1 MAAQRNFVKKF
12 DVLIIGGGPGGYRSA
27 QLLAEGGK
35 TVALFEKNK
44 LGGSCLQVGCIP
56 TKLLQSAATRFHTF
70 SKEGKAWGIEAENMR
85 FNFQAIVDRT
95 QKTLSVLE
103 RGIQSMLSNAKA
115 EVFHGEAIIKA
126 PNLVECNGEEYQGS
140 HLILA
145 VGSRPRQLS
154 GFKVGGNVVTSD
166 ELLAQPRLPQ
176 SLLIVGAGV
185 IGLEFACL
193 YAQLGV
199 KVRVGD
205 VVPRILP
212 NMDEE
217 IGQLMLNSLRKLGVE
232 VELGLQTVEMKNEEL
247 VLLAVG
253 REPNSD
259 RAGIPVLGLQTQG
272 GKIETN
278 RFLQTSL
285 GHIYAIGDLTGKYPY
300 AHTAYEHARIAAQKI
315 INPNSTEVMDDTKV
329 PHVIFTSPEIAAVG
343 LSEAEAKN
351 IFKNVKVYKN
361 NFAANSKARILGEI
375 QGWSKMVC
383 DGDTGLIL
391 GAQLIGPE
399 ATDLIGEACVLVTQ
413 KITVDQLDR
422 ILHPHPTLN
431 EIFANH

>member
-1 MAAQRNFVKKF
+1 MKKF

-27 QLLAEGGK
+27 QLLAQGGK
-35 TVALFEKNK
+35 TVALFEKKK

-56 TKLLQSAATRFHTF
+56 TKLLQSAAVRFHTF
-70 SKEGKAWGIEAENMR
+70 SKEGKAWGIEADNVR
-85 FNFQAIVDRT
+85 FNFQAMVDRT

-103 RGIQSMLSNAKA
+103 RGIQSALSSAKV
-115 EVFHGEAIIKA
+115 EVVQGEAIIKT
-126 PNLVECNGEEYQGS
+126 PDLVECNGEEYQGS

-145 VGSRPRQLS
+145 VGSRPRLLS
-154 GFKVGGNVVTSD
+154 SFKVGANVVTSD
-166 ELLAQPRLPQ
+166 ELLSQPRLPQ

-193 YAQLGV
+193 YGQLGV

-205 VVPRILP
+205 VVPKILP

-217 IGQLMLNSLRKLGVE
+217 VGQLMLNSLRKLGVE
-232 VELGLQTVEMKNEEL
+232 VELGLQSVEAKNEEL

-259 RAGIPVLGLQTQG
+259 RAGIPALGLKTQG
-272 GKIETN
+272 RKIQTNGFLETSV
-278 RFLQTSL
+278 TSV
-285 GHIYAIGDLTGKYPY
+285 YAIGDLTGKYPY
-300 AHTAYEHARIAAQKI
+300 AHTAYEHARVVAQKI
-315 INPNSTEVMDDTKV
+315 INPNSSEIMDDTKV

-343 LSEAEAKN
+343 LSEVEAKG

-375 QGWSKMVC
+375 QGWSKMIC
-383 DGDTGLIL
+383 DGETGLIL
-391 GAQLIGPE
+391 GVQLVGPE
-399 ATDLIGEACVLVTQ
+399 ATDLIGEACVLVNQ
-413 KITVDQLDR
+413 KVTVDQLDR

-431 EIFANH
+431 EIFSIH

>member
-1 MAAQRNFVKKF
+1 MKKF

-27 QLLAEGGK
+27 QLLAQGGK
-35 TVALFEKNK
+35 TVALFEKKK

-56 TKLLQSAATRFHTF
+56 TKLLQAAATRFYTF
-70 SKEGKAWGIEAENMR
+70 SKEGKTWGIEAENIQ

-103 RGIQSMLSNAKA
+103 RGIESILATAKV
-115 EVFHGEAIIKA
+115 EVIQGEAEIKSR
-126 PNLVECNGEEYQGS
+126 NLVECQGEEYQGDY
-140 HLILA
+140 LILA

-154 GFKVGGNVVTSD
+154 GFKVGGNVMTSD
-166 ELLAQPRLPQ
+166 ELLSQPRLPQ

-199 KVRVGD
+199 KVRMGD
-205 VVPRILP
+205 VVSKILP

-217 IGQLMLNSLRKLGVE
+217 VGQLMLNSLRKLGVE

-259 RAGIPVLGLQTQG
+259 RAGIPVLGLKTQG

-278 RFLQTSL
+278 GSLETS
-285 GHIYAIGDLTGKYPY
+285 INQVYAIGDLTGKYPY
-300 AHTAYEHARIAAQKI
+300 AHTAYEHARIASQKI
-315 INPNSTEVMDDTKV
+315 INPSSSEVMDDTKV

-343 LSEAEAKN
+343 LSEAEAKD
-351 IFKNVKVYKN
+351 IFKNGKVYKN
-361 NFAANSKARILGEI
+361 NFAANSKARILSEI
-375 QGWSKMVC
+375 QGWSKMIC

-391 GAQLIGPE
+391 GIQLVGPE
-399 ATDLIGEACVLVTQ
+399 ATDLIGEACVLVNQ
-413 KITVDQLDR
+413 KVTIDQLNR

-431 EIFANH
+431 EIFSTH

>member
-1 MAAQRNFVKKF
+1 MKKF

-27 QLLAEGGK
+27 QLLAQGGK
-35 TVALFEKNK
+35 TVALFEKKK

-56 TKLLQSAATRFHTF
+56 TKLLQSAATRFYTIAR
-70 SKEGKAWGIEAENMR
+70 EGKAWGIEADNIH
-85 FNFQAIVDRT
+85 FNFQTITDRT
-95 QKTLSVLE
+95 QKTLSILE
-103 RGIQSMLSNAKA
+103 RGIQSMLATAKV
-115 EVFHGEAIIKA
+115 EVVQGEATIK
-126 PNLVECNGEEYQGS
+126 NKTTVECNGEEYQGD

-166 ELLAQPRLPQ
+166 ELLSQPRLPK

-205 VVPRILP
+205 VVPKILP

-217 IGQLMLNSLRKLGVE
+217 IAQILLNALRKLGVE
-232 VELGLQTVEMKNEEL
+232 VELGLASVEPKDEEL
-247 VLLAVG
+247 ILVAVG
-253 REPNSD
+253 RVPNSD
-259 RAGIPVLGLQTQG
+259 LAGIPALNVKTQN

-278 RFLQTSL
+278 GFLQSSVQNV
-285 GHIYAIGDLTGKYPY
+285 YALGDLTGKYPY
-300 AHTAYEHARIAAQKI
+300 AHTAYEHARVTAQKI
-315 INPNSTEVMDDTKV
+315 ISPNSLVTMDDTKV
-329 PHVIFTSPEIAAVG
+329 PHVIFTSPEIAAIG
-343 LSEAEAKN
+343 LSEFEARE

-375 QGWSKMVC
+375 QGWSKIVS
-383 DGDTGLIL
+383 DADTGLIV
-391 GAQLIGPE
+391 GIQLVGPE

-413 KITVDQLDR
+413 KVTVDQLDR

-431 EIFANH
+431 EIFAIH

>member
-1 MAAQRNFVKKF
+1 MKKF

-27 QLLAEGGK
+27 QLLAQGGK
-35 TVALFEKNK
+35 TIALFEKKK

-70 SKEGKAWGIEAENMR
+70 SKEGKSWGIEADNIH
-85 FNFQAIVDRT
+85 FNFQTIVDRT
-95 QKTLSVLE
+95 QKTLSILE
-103 RGIQSMLSNAKA
+103 RGIQSMLSTVKV
-115 EVFHGEAIIKA
+115 EVIQGEATIKA
-126 PNLVECNGEEYQGS
+126 SNRVECNGEEYQGN

-145 VGSRPRQLS
+145 VGSRPRHLS

-166 ELLAQPRLPQ
+166 ELLSQPRLPK

-199 KVRVGD
+199 KVRMGD
-205 VVPRILP
+205 VVPKILP

-217 IGQLMLNSLRKLGVE
+217 VGQILLNSLRKLDVE
-232 VELGLQTVEMKNEEL
+232 IELGLSTVEPKNEEV

-253 REPNSD
+253 RIPNSD
-259 RAGIPVLGLQTQG
+259 LAGIPILGFKTQG

-278 RFLQTSL
+278 GFLETSVENV
-285 GHIYAIGDLTGKYPY
+285 YALGDLTGKYPY

-315 INPNSTEVMDDTKV
+315 INPNSQETMDDTKV

-343 LSEAEAKN
+343 LSELEARE

-361 NFAANSKARILGEI
+361 NFAANSKGRILGEI
-375 QGWSKMVC
+375 QGWSKMIC

-391 GAQLIGPE
+391 GVQLIGPE

-413 KITVDQLDR
+413 KVTVDQLDR

-431 EIFANH
+431 EIFSIH

>member
-1 MAAQRNFVKKF
+1 MKKF

-27 QLLAEGGK
+27 QLLAQGGK
-35 TVALFEKNK
+35 TVALFEKKK

-56 TKLLQSAATRFHTF
+56 TKLLQSAATRFYTF
-70 SKEGKAWGIEAENMR
+70 SKEGNIWGIEAENIR

-103 RGIQSMLSNAKA
+103 RGIQSMLSNTKV
-115 EVFHGEAIIKA
+115 EIVHGEAMIKA
-126 PNLVECNGEEYQGS
+126 PNRVECQGEEYQGD

-145 VGSRPRQLS
+145 VGSRPRQL
-154 GFKVGGNVVTSD
+154 GRFKVGRNVVTSD
-166 ELLAQPRLPQ
+166 ELLSQPRLPQ

-185 IGLEFACL
+185 VGLEFACL

-205 VVPRILP
+205 VASKILP

-217 IGQLMLNSLRKLGVE
+217 VGQLMMNSLRKLGVE
-232 VELGLQTVEMKNEEL
+232 VELGLQAIEVKNEEL

-259 RAGIPVLGLQTQG
+259 RAGIPVLGLKTQG

-278 RFLQTSL
+278 GFLETSVNQV
-285 GHIYAIGDLTGKYPY
+285 YAVGDLTGKYPY
-300 AHTAYEHARIAAQKI
+300 AHTAYEHARVASQKI
-315 INPNSTEVMDDTKV
+315 INPSSSEIMDDTKV

-343 LSEAEAKN
+343 LSEIEARD
-351 IFKNVKVYKN
+351 IFKNIKVYKN

-375 QGWSKMVC
+375 QGWSKMVY

-391 GAQLIGPE
+391 GVQLVGPE
-399 ATDLIGEACVLVTQ
+399 ATDLIGEACVLVNQ
-413 KITVDQLDR
+413 KVTIDQLDR

-431 EIFANH
+431 EIFSIH

>member
-1 MAAQRNFVKKF
+1 MKKF

-27 QLLAEGGK
+27 QLLAQGGK
-35 TVALFEKNK
+35 TVALFEKKK

-56 TKLLQSAATRFHTF
+56 TKLLQSAATRFYTF
-70 SKEGKAWGIEAENMR
+70 SKEGKAWGIEAENIR

-103 RGIQSMLSNAKA
+103 RGIQSMLSTAKV
-115 EVFHGEAIIKA
+115 EVIQGEATIKA
-126 PNLVECNGEEYQGS
+126 PNLVECQEQEYQGD

-145 VGSRPRQLS
+145 VGSRPRQLM

-166 ELLAQPRLPQ
+166 ELLSQPRLPQ

-185 IGLEFACL
+185 VGLEFACL

-205 VVPRILP
+205 VVLKILS

-217 IGQLMLNSLRKLGVE
+217 VGQLMLNSLRKLGVE
-232 VELGLQTVEMKNEEL
+232 VELGLKTVETKDEEL

-259 RAGIPVLGLQTQG
+259 KAGIPSLGFKTQG

-278 RFLQTSL
+278 GFLETPVKNV
-285 GHIYAIGDLTGKYPY
+285 YAIGDLTGKYPY
-300 AHTAYEHARIAAQKI
+300 AHTAYEHARIVAQKI
-315 INPNSTEVMDDTKV
+315 INPYSSETMDDTKV

-343 LSEAEAKN
+343 LSETEARD
-351 IFKNVKVYKN
+351 IIKNVKVYKN
-361 NFAANSKARILGEI
+361 NFAANSKARILEEI
-375 QGWSKMVC
+375 QGWAKMIC

-391 GAQLIGPE
+391 GVQLVGPE

-413 KITVDQLDR
+413 KVTVDQLSR

-431 EIFANH
+431 EIFVTH